1 MKLVTLFFLIIVVT
15 SPDVDKIQ
23 YKSFNAYSTLEQCQ
37 QVAMSLQ
44 KRMEDVEKQ
53 KNRPYWMQ
61 AYCLPVG
68 AFEENLIKPKE
79 KPKENKNTNETST

>member
-1 MKLVTLFFLIIVVT
+1 MKLVTLYFLVMVVT
-15 SPDVDKIQ
+15 SPDIDRIQ
-23 YKSFNAYSTLEQCQ
+23 YKPLNAYSTLEQCQ
-37 QVAMSLQ
+37 QVAMVLQ

-61 AYCLPVG
+61 AYCLPVE

-79 KPKENKNTNETST
+79 NKNINETST

>member
-1 MKLVTLFFLIIVVT
+1 MKLVTLYFLVMVVT
-15 SPDVDKIQ
+15 SPDVDRIQ
-23 YKSFNAYSTLEQCQ
+23 YKPFNAYSTLEQCQ
-37 QVAMSLQ
+37 QVAMVLQ

-61 AYCLPVG
+61 AYCLPVE

-79 KPKENKNTNETST
+79 NKNINETST

>member
-1 MKLVTLFFLIIVVT
+1 MV
-15 SPDVDKIQ
+15 
-23 YKSFNAYSTLEQCQ
+23 
-37 QVAMSLQ
+37 LQ

-61 AYCLPVG
+61 AYCLPVE

-79 KPKENKNTNETST
+79 NKNINETST